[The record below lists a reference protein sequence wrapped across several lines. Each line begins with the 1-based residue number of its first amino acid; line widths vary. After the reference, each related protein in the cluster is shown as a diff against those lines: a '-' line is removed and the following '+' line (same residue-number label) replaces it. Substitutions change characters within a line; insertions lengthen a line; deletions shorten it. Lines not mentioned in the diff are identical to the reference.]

1 MKHRPGGRNDSRS
14 PSPKPRRSDASES
27 GEVWFF
33 NVDLCACQKGLCVQ
47 DLQIVLKYYDELM
60 LWILQLMSH
69 ESLLL
74 LITKM
79 RGGCMLWVCVC
90 RCMFLHIMGV

>member
-1 MKHRPGGRNDSRS
+1 MHQSLVRFGSS
-14 PSPKPRRSDASES
+14 T
-27 GEVWFF
+27 WI
-33 NVDLCACQKGLCVQ
+33 CVHVRKVYVCKTCR
-47 DLQIVLKYYDELM
+47 LLKYYDELM